1 MESKWDYNPRYV
13 LYIYIYPWHQHTF
26 FLSINSTLNAS
37 ELDHPTVQFHHFS
50 PLWIDIHHPFTFR
63 TAQGYIQERFQKIA
77 MEVRWGKWMH
87 YWSATIH
94 HPFTR
99 KNGYW
104 RWVDSSDY
112 PLVNVYKKL
121 WNITMLSMGKS
132 TCSMAIFNS
141 YVTNYQRVKQQ

>member
-13 LYIYIYPWHQHTF
+13 LCIYIYIYPWHQHTF
-26 FLSINSTLNAS
+26 FLSINPTLNHGLSRNISRNAS
-37 ELDHPTVQFHHFS
+37 ELDHPTVQFHH
-50 PLWIDIHHPFTFR
+50 WATIHIHHPFTFR
-63 TAQGYIQERFQKIA
+63 TAQRYIQERFQKIA
-77 MEVRWGKWMH
+77 MEVRWGKWMLN

-112 PLVNVYKKL
+112 PLVNIQK
-121 WNITMLSMGKS
+121 TMENHHVQWVNPLFRLGH
-132 TCSMAIFNS
+132 F
-141 YVTNYQRVKQQ
+141 Q